1 MDSVGEGK
9 GGMIWGNGIEKC
21 KLLYMKWIASPG
33 SRHDTVCSGLVY
45 WDDSEG
51 WDGEGSGRWVQDGE
65 HMGTPMADSCQC
77 MPKPIQYCKVKKKK
91 LYWNS
96 QGLLRLDKCV
106 LYRLAKDSRRFE

>member
-1 MDSVGEGK
+1 MHDTGCLGLVHWDDPEGWYGEG
-9 GGMIWGNGIEKC
+9 GG
-21 KLLYMKWIASPG
+21 
-33 SRHDTVCSGLVY
+33 R
-45 WDDSEG
+45 
-51 WDGEGSGRWVQDGE
+51 RVQDGE